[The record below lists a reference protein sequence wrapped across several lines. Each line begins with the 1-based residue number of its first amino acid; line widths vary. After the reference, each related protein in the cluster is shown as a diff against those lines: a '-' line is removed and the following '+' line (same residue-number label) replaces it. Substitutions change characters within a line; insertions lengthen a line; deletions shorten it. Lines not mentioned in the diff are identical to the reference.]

1 MLMNASSVFPQ
12 MNLSNKI
19 TKLIDGAMD
28 SFIRDVSAR
37 YNIGEEELCEAWKKA
52 AGTATT
58 KKTGT
63 RRQAR
68 QSGYQVFAKTAR
80 PLIREADPSMSFG
93 DISKEVS
100 RRWRALEG
108 AEREEYNRM
117 AVHPTTAP
125 PTPAD
130 DTMLSDDES
139 DTGSVAGGGYSPVLL
154 DDDEETMP
162 PTAPPAPVH
171 DTMLSDD
178 ESDTGSVAGG
188 GYSPVLLDDDD
199 DEETMPPTAPPSPRA
214 RPIVSFASM
223 TIRALREECKKN
235 GLSPKGKSAELVAR
249 LTAHARP

>member
-125 PTPAD
+125 PAPAPTPAD
-130 DTMLSDDES
+130 
-139 DTGSVAGGGYSPVLL
+139 
-154 DDDEETMP
+154 
-162 PTAPPAPVH
+162 